1 MKREYDKLVRDRIPE
16 ILEEA
21 GKRFELHQ
29 VDSKTLCSYAFKK
42 LREEV
47 DEFIENPCAE
57 EAADV
62 MEIMNFICHR
72 AGIYTHTI
80 VSEATS
86 KRIERGGFDMG
97 FILKSV
103 EDE

>member
-1 MKREYDKLVRDRIPE
+1 
-16 ILEEA
+16 
-21 GKRFELHQ
+21 
-29 VDSKTLCSYAFKK
+29 
-42 LREEV
+42 
-47 DEFIENPCAE
+47 
-57 EAADV
+57 
-62 MEIMNFICHR
+62 MNFICHR

-80 VSEATS
+80 VAEATS